1 MPRREALHRVQNND
15 ASRRA
20 PVIETA
26 VIQVKPGI
34 GDTIWHL
41 PFLRAIANGSPGGKV
56 VFFAPPS
63 TLARD
68 LLVAEPAVA
77 ETIYFAHG
85 GNELQRGLNL
95 IRLARV
101 LRRHRFRRVYI
112 LDRTTRP
119 AVAAFLA
126 GIPERIGLGLGGQR
140 FWITNGGIDRKHF
153 HDFPIDWLKALMLS
167 QNIKMESTEPAL
179 QLPASA
185 LEGVDARFGA
195 LPRPWLALGLGA
207 SHPSK
212 DWPDSHWLAL
222 LRRLG
227 PDAAG
232 TVFLIGGPSWQAR
245 AQRLIAQSGL
255 RTLVDACD
263 LPVMQSA
270 ALLKRADLYA
280 GPDSGPLNLAAAVE
294 TDAIGLFG
302 MTPPLRY
309 TRFISVLRADEN
321 AMAPLERL
329 APERLHA
336 VLAPRLAAARARLTP
351 PSSP

>member
-1 MPRREALHRVQNND
+1 M
-15 ASRRA
+15 
-20 PVIETA
+20 IETA

-41 PFLRAIANGSPGGKV
+41 PFLRAIAASTPGGKV

-77 ETIYFAHG
+77 ETNYFAHG
-85 GNELQRGLNL
+85 GNELRRGLNL
-95 IRLARV
+95 LRLVRL
-101 LRRHRFRRVYI
+101 LRRHRFRRIYI

-126 GIPERIGLGLGGQR
+126 GIPERIGLGLGSQSV
-140 FWITNGGIDRKHF
+140 WITNGGIDRRYF
-153 HDFPIDWLKALMLS
+153 HDFPIDWLKALMVS
-167 QNIKMESTEPAL
+167 QNLTMDSTEPAL
-179 QLPASA
+179 QVPAAA
-185 LEGVDARFGA
+185 LEAIDGRFGA

-222 LRRLG
+222 LRLLG
-227 PDAAG
+227 PEAAG
-232 TVFLIGGPSWQAR
+232 SVFLIGGPAWQAR
-245 AQRLIAQSGL
+245 ARGLIERSGL
-255 RTLVDACD
+255 RTLVDASD

-309 TRFISVLRADEN
+309 TRFITVLRADEN
-321 AMAPLERL
+321 AMRPLERL

-336 VLAPRLAAARARLTP
+336 LLAPRLDAARAKLRH